1 MSIHQCSGVKITFD
15 NLPSTQPCADRL
27 YPNQDSERFPQD
39 SDLNLYPSDRF
50 CDPNYKPAKPLEGRF
65 DPWNGTN
72 DAEHNTRIFSVG
84 SSEVAKEYQKNLE
97 AYHKVV
103 KDIVEKQP
111 EKETTSTQFAEEH
124 RMTDKQV
131 NEVIKAN
138 EEAVA
143 TNKNEIW
150 ISAVLADEIKSRLN
164 HLYTTFKSVVYDK
177 SSNFTD
183 REKITVT
190 DDRCEALISV
200 DPKQLEVFIANLKY
214 AAKQASDLVACVPEK
229 PVENPIHPNKPAIAE
244 PTTPK
249 ESEKLDS
256 SSEKNRDEERNRQVG
271 RRCQGS
277 VQGALERYLR
287 QSGFQGIFRQG
298 SPDIE
303 PDCESEIGKDKLEYM
318 SGNHM
323 LTPDGIDTIMR
334 GNTPVLPAYHVGMR
348 PSDPTVTPYQWR
360 AMMES
365 NAQVNKETIIPGATP
380 FDPKTV
386 TRFTDDYKN
395 PKTAVST
402 PNPPVKPTAWTSDG
416 HPFDTGHN
424 YGHPE
429 PVKVKEETPMMPKVY
444 DVPKEMVDMVEHLPN
459 DLWRYN
465 VIQDENAIKLTLN
478 YDARPRHI
486 HIIVNTGDEEV
497 TINTNRE
504 FRGSY
509 STTLSWDSHAADDGL
524 CPNRQRLFRWLR
536 TWIKDIME

>member
-1 MSIHQCSGVKITFD
+1 MSIHQCPGVKITFD
-15 NLPSTQPCADRL
+15 NLPSSQPCADRN
-27 YPNQDSERFPQD
+27 YPNQAIEGFPKD
-39 SDLNLYPSDRF
+39 SDLNLYPNDRL
-50 CDPNYKPAKPLEGRF
+50 CDPNFKPAKPLEGRF

-72 DAEHNTRIFSVG
+72 DAEHNSRIFSVG
-84 SSEVAKEYQKNLE
+84 SSEFAKDYQKNLE

-103 KDIVEKQP
+103 KDITEKQP

-124 RMTDKQV
+124 SMTDKQV

-143 TNKNEIW
+143 SNKNEIW

-177 SSNFTD
+177 SNRFTD
-183 REKITVT
+183 RDKITVT

-249 ESEKLDS
+249 ESEKLNS
-256 SSEKNRDEERNRQVG
+256 SSEETVMKKGIDKMVEDAKEA
-271 RRCQGS
+271 S
-277 VQGALERYLR
+277 KEYLNETYGNPE
-287 QSGFQGIFRQG
+287 SKEYAAKDL
-298 SPDIE
+298 PDIE
-303 PDCESEIGKDKLEYM
+303 PDCESEMAKDKLEYM

-334 GNTPVLPAYHVGMR
+334 GNTPVLPAYHVGLR

-365 NAQVNKETIIPGATP
+365 NAQINKESIIPGATP

-386 TRFTDDYKN
+386 TRFTDERTRYKA
-395 PKTAVST
+395 PDI
-402 PNPPVKPTAWTSDG
+402 PPPPPTAPKKVDEV
-416 HPFDTGHN
+416 PLCPDT
-424 YGHPE
+424 
-429 PVKVKEETPMMPKVY
+429 TDIPKDLV
-444 DVPKEMVDMVEHLPN
+444 EMVEKLPN
-459 DLWRYN
+459 DIWKYEANQNDDGL
-465 VIQDENAIKLTLN
+465 VLTLT
-478 YDARPRHI
+478 YDVEPRHI
-486 HIIVNTGDEEV
+486 SITVNTQEEEV
-497 TINTNRE
+497 IISTKKD

-509 STTLSWDSHAADDGL
+509 NTTLDWSEETASDESI
-524 CPNRQRLFRWLR
+524 PNTRRLFAWLR
-536 TWIKDIME
+536 QWIKDIMG

>member
-1 MSIHQCSGVKITFD
+1 MSIHQCPGVKITFD
-15 NLPSTQPCADRL
+15 NLPSSQPCADRINS
-27 YPNQDSERFPQD
+27 NQAIEQFPKD

-50 CDPNYKPAKPLEGRF
+50 NDPNYKPAKPLEGRF

-72 DAEHNTRIFSVG
+72 DAEHNTRLFSVG
-84 SSEVAKEYQKNLE
+84 SSEFAKEYGKNLE

-124 RMTDKQV
+124 SMTDKQV

-143 TNKNEIW
+143 SNKNEIW

-177 SSNFTD
+177 SNRFTD
-183 REKITVT
+183 RDKITVT

-256 SSEKNRDEERNRQVG
+256 SSEETVMKKGIDKMVEDAKEA
-271 RRCQGS
+271 S
-277 VQGALERYLR
+277 KEYLNETYGNPD
-287 QSGFQGIFRQG
+287 SKEYAAKDL
-298 SPDIE
+298 PDIE
-303 PDCESEIGKDKLEYM
+303 PDCESEMAKDKLEYM

-334 GNTPVLPAYHVGMR
+334 GNTPVLPAYHVGLR

-365 NAQVNKETIIPGATP
+365 NSQINKESIIPGATP

-386 TRFTDDYKN
+386 TRFTDERTRYKA
-395 PKTAVST
+395 PDIPT
-402 PNPPVKPTAWTSDG
+402 PPPTAPKKVDEV
-416 HPFDTGHN
+416 PLCPDT
-424 YGHPE
+424 
-429 PVKVKEETPMMPKVY
+429 TDIPKDLV
-444 DVPKEMVDMVEHLPN
+444 EMVEKLPN
-459 DLWRYN
+459 DIWKYEANQNDDGL
-465 VIQDENAIKLTLN
+465 VLTLT
-478 YDARPRHI
+478 YDVEPRHI
-486 HIIVNTGDEEV
+486 SITVNTQEEEV
-497 TINTNRE
+497 IISTKKD

-509 STTLSWDSHAADDGL
+509 NTTLDWSAETAADESI
-524 CPNRQRLFRWLR
+524 PNTRRLFAWLR
-536 TWIKDIME
+536 QWIKDIMG